1 MNRLFLFWN
10 IGKEVIEKQSLFD
23 NIVERC
29 SNHYSYTFGN
39 STLFSR
45 ENIHQMKNFYL
56 SFPIFSSRLETLSW
70 EQYQLFLKIQNK
82 KERYFYFSLSLFFHS
97 NYEET
102 LEFLENQYFLRI

>member
-1 MNRLFLFWN
+1 MNFLFLFWK
-10 IGKEVIEKQSLFD
+10 IGKEVYEKQNVFD

-29 SNHYSYTFGN
+29 SLHYSYLLGN
-39 STLFSR
+39 SYLFSR
-45 ENIHQMKNFYL
+45 ESIHQMKNFYL
-56 SFPIFSSRLETLSW
+56 SFPIFSSRLEDLSW

-82 KERYFYFSLSLFFHS
+82 KERYFYFFLSLFFHS